1 MVRAEC
7 ITNEKLSL
15 YDQALEYSDEGRLK
29 AEINAE
35 IEKTW
40 EETIKS
46 DIPDG
51 TQNYKVFDQGS
62 FQMTH
67 LRSGNI
73 KL

>member
-15 YDQALEYSDEGRLK
+15 YDQALEYSDDLK

-51 TQNYKVFDQGS
+51 TQNYNVFDQGS